1 MKKPEPKKEE
11 PPVEPPAKKAEPEVK
26 KLEPKKEAPPPAKI
40 EEPQEIEEEIVDS
53 DKENPIEEPPGKRA
67 FTESGGLTG
76 SASIGL
82 DPSVD
87 SMALE
92 EYDYIE
98 PIEKVSQP

>member
-1 MKKPEPKKEE
+1 MEP
-11 PPVEPPAKKAEPEVK
+11 AE
-26 KLEPKKEAPPPAKI
+26 
-40 EEPQEIEEEIVDS
+40 
-53 DKENPIEEPPGKRA
+53 KRM

-87 SMALE
+87 SVVLQ

-98 PIEKVSQP
+98 PIEKVSQS